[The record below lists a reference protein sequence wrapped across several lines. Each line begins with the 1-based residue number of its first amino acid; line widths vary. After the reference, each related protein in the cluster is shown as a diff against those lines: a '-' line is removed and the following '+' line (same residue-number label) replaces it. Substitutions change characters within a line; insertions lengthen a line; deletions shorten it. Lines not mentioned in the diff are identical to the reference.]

1 MVKKKE
7 RASRQSPKKD
17 AKKKKDDV
25 VIHTGLPPKV
35 EGQLRC
41 HCCLSVSQV
50 KWTCPSPPDVTHVRV
65 RWWGEEGEGAI
76 FRPYDAR
83 KGNFAMAK
91 TLARYPIKSG
101 PKQFS
106 AYLTDMSSLLIEV
119 LSGGMMVPVGYAEV
133 TDLGKLSSSSPVK
146 GWYPVMSPN
155 DDKLAELE
163 VSLHLETVTDSYD
176 SLGDSIPTTDLSM
189 DANGVNDSMYPQ
201 RIQHKA
207 PYAIPPRIP
216 TDDPFIS
223 PVSNQNGSVPNGYAN
238 TAADLRKQLNY
249 SFHDNRQHSHP
260 QPVESGSTV
269 EVTANGDIVTS
280 DLDQNHLNFIS
291 HPTPN
296 HSAISVQSS
305 KSSRKQKASVREPP
319 PQAAPRGA
327 EGPEVG
333 DLLSILLQKGDKLR
347 KEMIISSVEDNVTNS
362 KEITSASYKNGHEN
376 GENNMSR
383 MSESRRS
390 TGSFFKE
397 LLQSEKAHQNGHV
410 DVSQFEENAID
421 LIMGGSGLDDYQM
434 LNLGAGSPGSISD
447 DQDLVSDPGDPIH
460 SETLLKEL
468 FYKNPDSEVSELS
481 EFSDEDVKY
490 QKVES
495 RLRTASPAPSMEDP
509 DNVRPPSRRSSV
521 SSITLPLPMT
531 DTPEKPKKKSEKPKT
546 PKRKGRVKL
555 RRKGSKKRRK
565 GSRSR
570 SRSASEFS
578 DDSCNT
584 SRSEMSQVSFDMPAS
599 DLDEPEQEM
608 APRHGKKKVDG
619 LSIERLTLLGRVHV
633 ARVVIDQLK
642 LVGFEQNTT
651 PSKKKPGIKSVGKPP
666 KPSPKVKKAATY
678 FIEYQFPVVATSRDK
693 HAPNA
698 MATEVTRVASKN
710 IKDGVVTF
718 NHRSVFPIMFDGT
731 AVDNWWKSALIF
743 KLFARSTGQ
752 KVPNL
757 VGSCGIPL
765 KSILKSDSFHLD
777 SSLDIQENSISRPG
791 SASRRGGSDVEGF
804 YGKLKV
810 SVELASDSKDFSSA
824 LAKTKLAE
832 MSGKAKIVPIPK
844 PPPPKP
850 PVSQEPSA
858 VNTQDQVLHFNQLR
872 KQTESE
878 MKENIV
884 REVEAFLQRNS
895 QASSTTSSQQKNYGQ
910 GLLQIPVSYD
920 PSNEIPEVL
929 TLHTLL
935 LIPEGR
941 NITLNGIPCLT
952 SLKRHP
958 VFPPKPHSMASDPSS
973 RSMNSRNTYLVCRM
987 FWCDDAV
994 HSDVCW
1000 NDPQPPYNFS
1010 QIAPVLVSQSLLE
1023 RMRNN
1028 FMVVEIWD
1036 KKTNAENDKL
1046 IGIVKLSLH
1055 QFYMSFRDRKISSAL
1070 LKSQYPVIAVDN
1082 YLPIV
1087 DPLTGSQYG
1096 QLKVLLAMG
1105 SAEQVSALQR
1115 MKMES
1120 AAGLQVL
1127 RPSHQLD
1134 GNLETSQEGASR
1146 NQFGTSVLVEH
1157 IFEVVIE
1164 GIRGLSMF
1172 DNMMWGEADCFI
1184 QYHFPTQSQTEV
1196 PGAPIV
1202 RHSVPKMKTFRSAT
1216 TLCIPDPTFND
1227 ITRHRLCLPQGSP
1240 VQRELLTACAGSGS
1254 SGGVPFEVWCRYYH
1268 PNVRDQCIAK
1278 TSLPLAKLC
1287 AMVTMQKRNEPAVQ
1301 TFTLPINSVT
1311 GDGQEED
1318 PEQKA
1323 KQKDCGL
1330 LTLTIHYKTH
1340 IAHNESSTAAHRNI
1354 GQSQVCLTV
1363 GILKAC
1369 GLKAAAESLA
1379 YTDSG
1384 MQYPAEVG
1392 VNTYIKVQ
1400 LSFLDKSEER
1410 ITRTVARSFA
1420 PEFSHTMDFPCNLIW
1435 TEADNEAL
1443 SLAEIL
1449 ERGQLQLQ
1457 VWHQVPGLA
1466 SDIDRQMMLEDTT
1479 RDKKLGDVLLGTCE
1493 VPLSTVLTH
1502 RTGISGWFPITVSR
1516 NVSSEDNMDASGYH
1530 GNYLHRVVGGVELE
1544 VKFAHH
1550 NDREKVIHAGRNVGW
1565 SPVDLQVEDEE
1576 EWMSD
1581 DESSDRFYHITI
1593 CVDQA
1598 NFPLANALATGHD
1611 TLEKGARCYVRY
1623 KLYDKAAVLSKVT
1636 KMADSDGILTS
1647 ELGHKHTLNIPAS
1660 SPFRWYLRE
1669 EKLEVQVWVSYS
1681 YNQSQRPQHRDKLIG
1696 TAYINLETLADARR
1710 TQHRVSGLY
1719 PLFKAGG
1726 ANLGGSFIQAHVT
1739 LKPMFGIPRQR
1750 ENEANM
1756 SDIHDTDYDP
1766 NDSFHQLSGNTKRSK
1781 PISKH
1786 ARVQEEDEEVV
1797 PSFSVLIS
1805 VERAMHLPRV
1815 SENSRSGEHLPNTY
1829 VSYQTAESADPT
1841 FTDVFPNSDNPV
1853 WDHQNETRLSTELLY
1868 QENRNLVFKVWHKPS
1883 SCGKTPDK
1891 CSDRVLG
1898 FVSVDLTPLAS
1909 GLQQMCGWYNI
1920 MDFNGQ
1926 CQGQIKVNII
1936 PQECLRQYNQET
1948 NSPNQPSSLPV
1959 RSESSIHHLPAW
1971 IHEQP
1976 MSFPLSDRPFTSS
1989 LPQFDSS
1996 PLTDVGQPQVL
2007 QQQLVENIRN
2017 FLDQQQATLDSKP
2030 DFSSVNTHREPSIHW
2045 VPSVPENKYEETN
2058 DSSRSFLFGSL
2069 RKQMQDLD
2077 QITSRLK
2084 QKLTPVYSLP
2094 QHLSS
2099 EPEAPVSCRSTGH
2112 ATLTST
2118 HSGLSTIST
2127 LHLQHSQRDS
2137 SRTQESDLLLTASNE
2152 AESSRT
2158 GVDSG
2163 VLSVTQSSEK
2173 YQDQEALDSQRSDGL
2188 DAFRLR
2194 SLTHEFNKDSPRDQ
2208 NSDTGIHCPYKL
2220 REDDSSSNSNVGN
2233 TPRDSH
2239 SKSSTPRGST
2249 PRDPYSVSNGSK
2261 MSDPSS
2267 LGFQYQGDMSSRSH
2281 ISAKSSYQDGGGKSP
2296 VDVAF
2301 GLANEKNSNVNFNS
2315 NEKKMESKD
2324 MSVIEENA
2332 DESGGE
2338 GDEKYYHRYRDIL
2351 DEQDSEGSEV
2361 ESEAD
2366 IVVPRTLNDVSGKFG
2381 GIPGHEAH
2389 SNAGPRESPREF
2401 HQSDHTMPFEVGSSR
2416 SGSKSNSGSK
2426 KTSEAELSD
2435 LEELH
2440 RENLQD
2446 SRCEKHQF
2454 YVEKDS
2460 WFSDE
2465 EGDLH
2470 RSGYDPSF
2478 TQRSTRI
2485 VSLEVDVEE
2494 NLQEIEI
2501 VEKDSWFSSDQSKS
2515 NLESSNPPNE
2525 NDNSEMNSYV
2535 RHSKHLLSKV
2545 KLDTI
2550 SSVGSREYDSFYI
2563 EERDLL
2569 NNVELDSV
2577 TSGTNTQKGESVYNS
2592 TASFHVRKSSDLENY
2607 HEERMT
2613 HDCVPKSPK
2622 EIYNHVVSELEEFFE
2637 HSRSE
2642 NVQGHFADD
2651 SEEEE
2656 EGDNFHRLGEAEN
2669 GSSDEEEVDIEV
2681 QQTNHGKGKDTNQ
2694 QIPNFFLPVEHLQE
2708 SMKVLHL
2715 ATKAQPGNDS
2725 SEVKIMD
2732 PQRREEKSQAA
2743 AEMKNKLS
2751 QNVAQS
2757 RFANGPTKSRQLPT
2771 AEEAKRI
2778 AKIFSSKHS
2787 K

>member
-238 TAADLRKQLNY
+238 TAADLRKQPNY

-305 KSSRKQKASVREPP
+305 KSSRKQKASVLEPP

-531 DTPEKPKKKSEKPKT
+531 ETPEKPKKKLEKPKT

-578 DDSCNT
+578 DDSFNT

-608 APRHGKKKVDG
+608 APRRGKKKVDG

-920 PSNEIPEVL
+920 PSNELPEVL

-958 VFPPKPHSMASDPSS
+958 VFPPKPHSMATDPSS

-1127 RPSHQLD
+1127 RPSHHLD

-1340 IAHNESSTAAHRNI
+1340 IAHNESSTEAHRNI

-1502 RTGISGWFPITVSR
+1502 RTGISGWFPITVSP

-1696 TAYINLETLADARR
+1696 TAYINLETLADTRR

-1726 ANLGGSFIQAHVT
+1726 ANLGGGFIQAHVT

-1883 SCGKTPDK
+1883 TCGKTPDK

-1948 NSPNQPSSLPV
+1948 NSPNQPTSLPV

-2017 FLDQQQATLDSKP
+2017 FIDQQQATLDSKP

-2751 QNVAQS
+2751 QSVAQS

>member
-578 DDSCNT
+578 DDSFNT

-608 APRHGKKKVDG
+608 APRRGKKKVDG

-731 AVDNWWKSALIF
+731 AVDNWWKSALVF

-752 KVPNL
+752 KVPNQ

-791 SASRRGGSDVEGF
+791 SASRRAGSDVEGF

-844 PPPPKP
+844 PPPPKA

-878 MKENIV
+878 MKESIV

-952 SLKRHP
+952 TLKRHP

-1449 ERGQLQLQ
+1449 ERGQLHLQ

-1502 RTGISGWFPITVSR
+1502 RTGISGWFPITVSP

-1598 NFPLANALATGHD
+1598 NFPLANTLATGHD

-1696 TAYINLETLADARR
+1696 TAYINLETLADTRR

-1726 ANLGGSFIQAHVT
+1726 ANLGGGFIQAHVT

-1766 NDSFHQLSGNTKRSK
+1766 NDSFHQLTGNTKRSK

-1948 NSPNQPSSLPV
+1948 NSPNQPTSLPV

-2137 SRTQESDLLLTASNE
+2137 SRTQESELLLTASNE

-2389 SNAGPRESPREF
+2389 SNIGPRESPREF

-2465 EGDLH
+2465 EGDLQ

-2651 SEEEE
+2651 SEDEE
-2656 EGDNFHRLGEAEN
+2656 EGDNFHPLGEAEN

-2751 QNVAQS
+2751 QSVAQS

>member
-1 MVKKKE
+1 
-7 RASRQSPKKD
+7 
-17 AKKKKDDV
+17 
-25 VIHTGLPPKV
+25 
-35 EGQLRC
+35 
-41 HCCLSVSQV
+41 
-50 KWTCPSPPDVTHVRV
+50 
-65 RWWGEEGEGAI
+65 
-76 FRPYDAR
+76 
-83 KGNFAMAK
+83 
-91 TLARYPIKSG
+91 
-101 PKQFS
+101 
-106 AYLTDMSSLLIEV
+106 
-119 LSGGMMVPVGYAEV
+119 
-133 TDLGKLSSSSPVK
+133 
-146 GWYPVMSPN
+146 
-155 DDKLAELE
+155 
-163 VSLHLETVTDSYD
+163 
-176 SLGDSIPTTDLSM
+176 
-189 DANGVNDSMYPQ
+189 
-201 RIQHKA
+201 
-207 PYAIPPRIP
+207 
-216 TDDPFIS
+216 
-223 PVSNQNGSVPNGYAN
+223 
-238 TAADLRKQLNY
+238 
-249 SFHDNRQHSHP
+249 
-260 QPVESGSTV
+260 
-269 EVTANGDIVTS
+269 
-280 DLDQNHLNFIS
+280 
-291 HPTPN
+291 
-296 HSAISVQSS
+296 
-305 KSSRKQKASVREPP
+305 
-319 PQAAPRGA
+319 
-327 EGPEVG
+327 
-333 DLLSILLQKGDKLR
+333 
-347 KEMIISSVEDNVTNS
+347 
-362 KEITSASYKNGHEN
+362 
-376 GENNMSR
+376 
-383 MSESRRS
+383 
-390 TGSFFKE
+390 
-397 LLQSEKAHQNGHV
+397 
-410 DVSQFEENAID
+410 
-421 LIMGGSGLDDYQM
+421 
-434 LNLGAGSPGSISD
+434 
-447 DQDLVSDPGDPIH
+447 
-460 SETLLKEL
+460 
-468 FYKNPDSEVSELS
+468 
-481 EFSDEDVKY
+481 
-490 QKVES
+490 
-495 RLRTASPAPSMEDP
+495 
-509 DNVRPPSRRSSV
+509 
-521 SSITLPLPMT
+521 
-531 DTPEKPKKKSEKPKT
+531 
-546 PKRKGRVKL
+546 
-555 RRKGSKKRRK
+555 
-565 GSRSR
+565 
-570 SRSASEFS
+570 
-578 DDSCNT
+578 
-584 SRSEMSQVSFDMPAS
+584 
-599 DLDEPEQEM
+599 
-608 APRHGKKKVDG
+608 
-619 LSIERLTLLGRVHV
+619 
-633 ARVVIDQLK
+633 
-642 LVGFEQNTT
+642 
-651 PSKKKPGIKSVGKPP
+651 
-666 KPSPKVKKAATY
+666 
-678 FIEYQFPVVATSRDK
+678 
-693 HAPNA
+693 
-698 MATEVTRVASKN
+698 
-710 IKDGVVTF
+710 
-718 NHRSVFPIMFDGT
+718 
-731 AVDNWWKSALIF
+731 
-743 KLFARSTGQ
+743 
-752 KVPNL
+752 
-757 VGSCGIPL
+757 
-765 KSILKSDSFHLD
+765 
-777 SSLDIQENSISRPG
+777 
-791 SASRRGGSDVEGF
+791 
-804 YGKLKV
+804 
-810 SVELASDSKDFSSA
+810 
-824 LAKTKLAE
+824 
-832 MSGKAKIVPIPK
+832 
-844 PPPPKP
+844 
-850 PVSQEPSA
+850 
-858 VNTQDQVLHFNQLR
+858 
-872 KQTESE
+872 
-878 MKENIV
+878 
-884 REVEAFLQRNS
+884 
-895 QASSTTSSQQKNYGQ
+895 
-910 GLLQIPVSYD
+910 
-920 PSNEIPEVL
+920 
-929 TLHTLL
+929 
-935 LIPEGR
+935 
-941 NITLNGIPCLT
+941 
-952 SLKRHP
+952 
-958 VFPPKPHSMASDPSS
+958 
-973 RSMNSRNTYLVCRM
+973 
-987 FWCDDAV
+987 
-994 HSDVCW
+994 
-1000 NDPQPPYNFS
+1000 
-1010 QIAPVLVSQSLLE
+1010 
-1023 RMRNN
+1023 
-1028 FMVVEIWD
+1028 
-1036 KKTNAENDKL
+1036 
-1046 IGIVKLSLH
+1046 
-1055 QFYMSFRDRKISSAL
+1055 
-1070 LKSQYPVIAVDN
+1070 
-1082 YLPIV
+1082 
-1087 DPLTGSQYG
+1087 
-1096 QLKVLLAMG
+1096 
-1105 SAEQVSALQR
+1105 
-1115 MKMES
+1115 
-1120 AAGLQVL
+1120 
-1127 RPSHQLD
+1127 
-1134 GNLETSQEGASR
+1134 
-1146 NQFGTSVLVEH
+1146 
-1157 IFEVVIE
+1157 
-1164 GIRGLSMF
+1164 
-1172 DNMMWGEADCFI
+1172 
-1184 QYHFPTQSQTEV
+1184 
-1196 PGAPIV
+1196 
-1202 RHSVPKMKTFRSAT
+1202 
-1216 TLCIPDPTFND
+1216 
-1227 ITRHRLCLPQGSP
+1227 
-1240 VQRELLTACAGSGS
+1240 
-1254 SGGVPFEVWCRYYH
+1254 
-1268 PNVRDQCIAK
+1268 
-1278 TSLPLAKLC
+1278 
-1287 AMVTMQKRNEPAVQ
+1287 
-1301 TFTLPINSVT
+1301 
-1311 GDGQEED
+1311 
-1318 PEQKA
+1318 
-1323 KQKDCGL
+1323 
-1330 LTLTIHYKTH
+1330 
-1340 IAHNESSTAAHRNI
+1340 
-1354 GQSQVCLTV
+1354 
-1363 GILKAC
+1363 
-1369 GLKAAAESLA
+1369 
-1379 YTDSG
+1379 
-1384 MQYPAEVG
+1384 
-1392 VNTYIKVQ
+1392 
-1400 LSFLDKSEER
+1400 
-1410 ITRTVARSFA
+1410 
-1420 PEFSHTMDFPCNLIW
+1420 
-1435 TEADNEAL
+1435 
-1443 SLAEIL
+1443 
-1449 ERGQLQLQ
+1449 
-1457 VWHQVPGLA
+1457 
-1466 SDIDRQMMLEDTT
+1466 
-1479 RDKKLGDVLLGTCE
+1479 
-1493 VPLSTVLTH
+1493 
-1502 RTGISGWFPITVSR
+1502 
-1516 NVSSEDNMDASGYH
+1516 
-1530 GNYLHRVVGGVELE
+1530 
-1544 VKFAHH
+1544 
-1550 NDREKVIHAGRNVGW
+1550 
-1565 SPVDLQVEDEE
+1565 
-1576 EWMSD
+1576 MSD

-1593 CVDQA
+1593 CIDQA
-1598 NFPLANALATGHD
+1598 NFPLANAISTGHD

-1696 TAYINLETLADARR
+1696 TSYINLETLADTRR

-1726 ANLGGSFIQAHVT
+1726 ANLGGGFIQAHVT
-1739 LKPMFGIPRQR
+1739 LKPMFGIPSQR

-1766 NDSFHQLSGNTKRSK
+1766 NDSFHQLSGNSKRSK
-1781 PISKH
+1781 PFSKH
-1786 ARVQEEDEEVV
+1786 ARVQEVDEEVV

-1841 FTDVFPNSDNPV
+1841 FTDLFPNSDNPV

-1948 NSPNQPSSLPV
+1948 NSPNQPTSLPV

-1976 MSFPLSDRPFTSS
+1976 MSFPLSNRPFSSS

-1996 PLTDVGQPQVL
+1996 PLTDIGQPQVL

-2127 LHLQHSQRDS
+2127 LHLQHSQRES
-2137 SRTQESDLLLTASNE
+2137 SRTQESELLLTASNE

-2220 REDDSSSNSNVGN
+2220 REDDSSSNSNFGN

-2381 GIPGHEAH
+2381 GIPGHEVH

-2525 NDNSEMNSYV
+2525 NDNNEMSSYV

-2613 HDCVPKSPK
+2613 HDSVPKSPK
-2622 EIYNHVVSELEEFFE
+2622 EIYNHVVNELEEFFE

-2656 EGDNFHRLGEAEN
+2656 EGEGDNFHCLREAEN
-2669 GSSDEEEVDIEV
+2669 GSSDEEEVDIEIE
-2681 QQTNHGKGKDTNQ
+2681 QTNHGKGKETNQ
-2694 QIPNFFLPVEHLQE
+2694 RIPNFFLPVEHLQE

-2715 ATKAQPGNDS
+2715 ATKPQPGNDS
-2725 SEVKIMD
+2725 SQVKIMD

>member
-7 RASRQSPKKD
+7 KTTRLLAKRD
-17 AKKKKDDV
+17 VKKKKDDV
-25 VIHTGLPPKV
+25 VVHTGLPPKV

-41 HCCLSVSQV
+41 HCCLTVSQI
-50 KWTCPSPPDVTHVRV
+50 KWTCPSPPDITHVRV
-65 RWWGEEGEGAI
+65 RWWGEDGDGAI

-133 TDLGKLSSSSPVK
+133 TDIGKISPSSPVQ
-146 GWYPVMSPN
+146 GWFPVVSPN
-155 DDKLAELE
+155 EDKLAELE
-163 VSLHLETVTDSYD
+163 VSLHLETVTDCYD
-176 SLGDSIPTTDLSM
+176 SLGDSIPTTDISM
-189 DANGVNDSMYPQ
+189 EMNGVNDSLYPQ
-201 RIQHKA
+201 RIQHNP
-207 PYAIPPRIP
+207 PYAIPPKIP

-223 PVSNQNGSVPNGYAN
+223 PVSNQNGSVSNGYAN

-260 QPVESGSTV
+260 QPVQSGSTV

-280 DLDQNHLNFIS
+280 NLDENHLNFIS

-305 KSSRKQKASVREPP
+305 KNSRKPKSPKKSAENSSNSKASSQTVVNGE
-319 PQAAPRGA
+319 
-327 EGPEVG
+327 EGTGVG

-347 KEMIISSVEDNVTNS
+347 KEMIISSVEESVRNS
-362 KEITSASYKNGHEN
+362 NDIPSVSQRNDVENRELDAS
-376 GENNMSR
+376 R
-383 MSESRRS
+383 VSESRQS

-397 LLQSEKAHQNGHV
+397 FLRSEKVKNGHV

-421 LIMGGSGLDDYQM
+421 LIMGGSGMDDLQM
-434 LNLGAGSPGSISD
+434 LNMGAGSPGSVSD
-447 DQDLVSDPGDPIH
+447 DLDVVSDPGDPIH
-460 SETLLKEL
+460 SETLLREL

-481 EFSDEDVKY
+481 ELSEDEVKY
-490 QKVES
+490 RRTES
-495 RLRTASPAPSMEDP
+495 KYRAASPAPSVEDP
-509 DNVRPPSRRSSV
+509 DNARPPSRRSSV
-521 SSITLPLPMT
+521 SSVTLPLPMVE
-531 DTPEKPKKKSEKPKT
+531 TPEKKKKTEKPKT
-546 PKRKGRVKL
+546 PKRKGRIKL

-570 SRSASEFS
+570 SSASEFS
-578 DDSCNT
+578 DNDSLNT

-599 DLDEPEQEM
+599 DLDEPEQE
-608 APRHGKKKVDG
+608 APPRRGKKKVDG
-619 LSIERLTLLGRVHV
+619 LSVERLTLLGRVHV
-633 ARVVIDQLK
+633 ARVVIDHLK
-642 LVGFEQNTT
+642 LVGCEQST
-651 PSKKKPGIKSVGKPP
+651 PSKKKPSSKSTGKPP
-666 KPSPKVKKAATY
+666 KPSPKAKRAVTY

-698 MATEVTRVASKN
+698 MATEVMRVASKN
-710 IKDGVVTF
+710 VKDGVVNF
-718 NHRSVFPIMFDGT
+718 NHRSVFPIMFDGS
-731 AVDNWWKSALIF
+731 AVDNWWKSALVF

-752 KVPNL
+752 KVPNQ
-757 VGSCGIPL
+757 VGSCGVPL
-765 KSILKSDSFHLD
+765 KSILKSDTLHLD
-777 SSLDIQENSISRPG
+777 CSLDVQENSISRPT
-791 SASRRGGSDVEGF
+791 SASRRGSDVEGS

-810 SVELASDSKDFSSA
+810 SVELASDNKDFSSA

-844 PPPPKP
+844 PPPHPRP
-850 PVSQEPSA
+850 PTPQEPSA

-878 MKENIV
+878 LKENIV
-884 REVEAFLQRNS
+884 KEVEAFLQRNS
-895 QASSTTSSQQKNYGQ
+895 QASSTSSQQKNFSQ
-910 GLLQIPVSYD
+910 GLLQIPVSYNQ
-920 PSNEIPEVL
+920 SELPEVL

-935 LIPEGR
+935 LIPEGQ
-941 NITLNGIPCLT
+941 NITLSGIPSLT

-958 VFPPKPHSMASDPSS
+958 VFPPKPQSLTSDANS
-973 RSMNSRNTYLVCRM
+973 RNLNTRNTYLVCRM

-1000 NDPQPPYNFS
+1000 NDPQPMYNFS

-1028 FMVVEIWD
+1028 FMIVEVWD
-1036 KKTNAENDKL
+1036 KKTNSENDKL

-1070 LKSQYPVIAVDN
+1070 LKSQYPVISVDN
-1082 YLPIV
+1082 YLPII
-1087 DPLTGSQYG
+1087 DPLSGAQYG

-1115 MKMES
+1115 MKIES
-1120 AAGLQVL
+1120 SVGLQVM
-1127 RPSHQLD
+1127 RPTHQLD
-1134 GNLETSQEGASR
+1134 GNLETSQDGCSR
-1146 NQFGTSVLVEH
+1146 NQFGSSVIVEH

-1287 AMVTMQKRNEPAVQ
+1287 AMVTMQKRNDPSVQ
-1301 TFTLPINSVT
+1301 TFTLPITSVVA
-1311 GDGQEED
+1311 GEGQEEA
-1318 PEQKA
+1318 EQQA

-1330 LTLTIHYKTH
+1330 LSMTIQYKTH
-1340 IAHNESSTAAHRNI
+1340 IVHNDTSNAAHKNI
-1354 GQSQVCLTV
+1354 GQSQVCLMV

-1369 GLKAAAESLA
+1369 GLKAAAEALA

-1400 LSFLDKSEER
+1400 LSFLNKSEER

-1435 TEADNEAL
+1435 TEPDNEAL

-1449 ERGQLQLQ
+1449 ERGQLHLE

-1466 SDIDRQMMLEDTT
+1466 SDIDRQMMLQDNGK
-1479 RDKKLGDVLLGTCE
+1479 DSKLGDVLLGTCE
-1493 VPLSTVLTH
+1493 VPLSSVLTH
-1502 RTGISGWFPITVSR
+1502 RTGVSGWFPVSISP
-1516 NVSSEDNMDASGYH
+1516 NAASEDNMDASGYH

-1565 SPVDLQVEDEE
+1565 SPVDVEMEDEE
-1576 EWMSD
+1576 EWLSD
-1581 DESSDRFYHITI
+1581 GDSDRFYHISI

-1598 NFPLANALATGHD
+1598 NFPLANALATGQE

-1623 KLYDKAAVLSKVT
+1623 KLYDRAAVLSKVT

-1647 ELGHKHTLNIPAS
+1647 ELGHKHTINIPAS

-1681 YNQSQRPQHRDKLIG
+1681 YNHSQRPQPRDKLIG
-1696 TAYINLETLADARR
+1696 TAYISLETLADKRR

-1719 PLFKAGG
+1719 PLFKAGSP
-1726 ANLGGSFIQAHVT
+1726 NLGGGFIQAHVT
-1739 LKPMFGIPRQR
+1739 LKPMFGVPNQR
-1750 ENEANM
+1750 ENESSL
-1756 SDIHDTDYDP
+1756 SDVHDTDYDP
-1766 NDSFHQLSGNTKRSK
+1766 NDSFHQLTGTAKRSK
-1781 PISKH
+1781 LVKKQP
-1786 ARVQEEDEEVV
+1786 RVREEEEEVAS
-1797 PSFSVLIS
+1797 SFSVLIS

-1815 SENSRSGEHLPNTY
+1815 SENNRSGEHLPNTY
-1829 VSYQTAESADPT
+1829 VSYQTAESEDPT
-1841 FTDVFPNSDNPV
+1841 FTDVFPNSDNPI
-1853 WDHQNETRLSTELLY
+1853 WDHQNETRLSSELLY
-1868 QENRNLVFKVWHKPS
+1868 QETKNLVFKVWHKPS
-1883 SCGKTPDK
+1883 SCGKSPDK

-1920 MDFNGQ
+1920 MDFNGLS
-1926 CQGQIKVNII
+1926 QGQIKVNII
-1936 PQECLRQYNQET
+1936 PQECLRQYDQET
-1948 NSPNQPSSLPV
+1948 FSPNQPTSLPV
-1959 RSESSIHHLPAW
+1959 RGEPSVHHLPAW

-1976 MSFPLSDRPFTSS
+1976 VSFPLSDRPFSS
-1989 LPQFDSS
+1989 TLPQFESS
-1996 PLTDVGQPQVL
+1996 VASAGPQPQAL
-2007 QQQLVENIRN
+2007 QQQLVENIRL

-2030 DFSSVNTHREPSIHW
+2030 DFSSIETQREPSMHW
-2045 VPSVPENKYEETN
+2045 LPKMPESKFDEPS
-2058 DSSRSFLFGSL
+2058 DSSRSYLFGNL

-2077 QITSRLK
+2077 QITSRLR
-2084 QKLTPVYSLP
+2084 QKLNPAFSLP
-2094 QHLSS
+2094 QQFSS

-2137 SRTQESDLLLTASNE
+2137 SRTQESELLLTASNE

-2173 YQDQEALDSQRSDGL
+2173 YQDQEALDTQRSDGL

-2194 SLTHEFNKDSPRDQ
+2194 SLTHEFSKDSPRDH
-2208 NSDTGIHCPYKL
+2208 NFDTGIHCPNFSH
-2220 REDDSSSNSNVGN
+2220 EEDSSSNSNVGN
-2233 TPRDSH
+2233 TPRNSQ
-2239 SKSSTPRGST
+2239 SKNSTPRGST
-2249 PRDPYSVSNGSK
+2249 PRDPYSVSSGSR

-2267 LGFQYQGDMSSRSH
+2267 LGFQYQGDMSSRSQ
-2281 ISAKSSYQDGGGKSP
+2281 ISVKNGNQEVGKSP
-2296 VDVAF
+2296 VDMLWDKAS
-2301 GLANEKNSNVNFNS
+2301 EKNSNVNMNS
-2315 NEKKMESKD
+2315 DEKKMEPKD
-2324 MSVIEENA
+2324 MFVIEENA

-2351 DEQDSEGSEV
+2351 DEQDSGASDE

-2366 IVVPRTLNDVSGKFG
+2366 VVVPRTLNDVSGKFG
-2381 GIPGHEAH
+2381 GIPGQDLHAFT
-2389 SNAGPRESPREF
+2389 RESPREF
-2401 HQSDHTMPFEVGSSR
+2401 HQSDHTMPFEVGSDSR

-2426 KTSEAELSD
+2426 KTSEAEMSD
-2435 LEELH
+2435 QEEVY
-2440 RENLQD
+2440 RGNLQEE

-2465 EGDLH
+2465 EADLQK
-2470 RSGYDPSF
+2470 SSYDPSF
-2478 TQRSTRI
+2478 TQGSSK
-2485 VSLEVDVEE
+2485 VLSLEVEVEE
-2494 NLQEIEI
+2494 DFQEII
-2501 VEKDSWFSSDQSKS
+2501 EKDSWFSSDQSKV
-2515 NLESSNPPNE
+2515 NFESSNLTE
-2525 NDNSEMNSYV
+2525 NDNSGMTMHRY
-2535 RHSKHLLSKV
+2535 SKHLLSKV

-2550 SSVGSREYDSFYI
+2550 SSVGSREYDSFYQ

-2577 TSGTNTQKGESVYNS
+2577 TSGTNTQKGESVRNS
-2592 TASFHVRKSSDLENY
+2592 TASFHVQKSSDLEITQNSI
-2607 HEERMT
+2607 
-2613 HDCVPKSPK
+2613 PKSPK
-2622 EIYNHVVSELEEFFE
+2622 EIFDNVVDELEEFFE

-2642 NVQGHFADD
+2642 NVQNQFSDD
-2651 SEEEE
+2651 EEVVEGYSNYPRGSDNPKEEGEETPEE
-2656 EGDNFHRLGEAEN
+2656 EGEETP
-2669 GSSDEEEVDIEV
+2669 EEEGEETEIPIQGV
-2681 QQTNHGKGKDTNQ
+2681 QHTEQ
-2694 QIPNFFLPVEHLQE
+2694 QMPNFFLPVEHLQE
-2708 SMKVLHL
+2708 SMKILHL
-2715 ATKAQPGNDS
+2715 ATTNVPAKESNAEKVVDS
-2725 SEVKIMD
+2725 
-2732 PQRREEKSQAA
+2732 QRQEEKTQAA
-2743 AEMKNKLS
+2743 ADMKSRLG

-2757 RFANGPTKSRQLPT
+2757 RFTATKSRHLPT

-2778 AKIFSSKHS
+2778 AKIFSSKAS
-2787 K
+2787 

>member
-17 AKKKKDDV
+17 ARKKKDDV

-531 DTPEKPKKKSEKPKT
+531 ETPEKPKKKSEKPKT

-565 GSRSR
+565 GSRSL

-578 DDSCNT
+578 DDSFNT

-608 APRHGKKKVDG
+608 APRRGKKKVDG

-920 PSNEIPEVL
+920 PSNELPEVL

-1000 NDPQPPYNFS
+1000 NDPQPQYNFS

-1449 ERGQLQLQ
+1449 ERGQLHLQ

-1502 RTGISGWFPITVSR
+1502 RTGISGWFPITVSP

-1598 NFPLANALATGHD
+1598 NFPLANALATGQD

-1696 TAYINLETLADARR
+1696 TAYINLETLADTRR

-1726 ANLGGSFIQAHVT
+1726 ANLGGGFIQAHVT

-1948 NSPNQPSSLPV
+1948 NSPNQPTSLPV

-2642 NVQGHFADD
+2642 SVQGHFADD

-2732 PQRREEKSQAA
+2732 PQCREEKSQAA